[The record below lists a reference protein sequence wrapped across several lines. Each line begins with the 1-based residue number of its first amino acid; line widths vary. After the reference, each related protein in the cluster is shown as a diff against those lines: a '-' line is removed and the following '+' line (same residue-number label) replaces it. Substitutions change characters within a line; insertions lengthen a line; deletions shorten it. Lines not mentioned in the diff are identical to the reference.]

1 MTFKKKPKDLNQ
13 YFSLRE
19 SLIRFLREDIATGDL
34 TSEYVVDKDLKSS
47 AFIIC
52 KSESAVVAGLEETRT
67 IFDIC
72 KCDAKNLVKDGVV
85 VKKGTKVMT
94 IKGNT
99 RSILKA
105 ERTALNLLMRMS
117 GIATDTR
124 KYVDIAK
131 AASKNLR
138 ITGTRKTAPGLRY
151 FDKKSI
157 HLGGGYPHRNTLDEM
172 ILIKDNHL
180 AVTKSIGEA
189 IAMARQKAGRNITIE
204 CEVIDTKSSVEA
216 INSGADIIMLDNF
229 SPQRAQKTISY
240 LKKAGLRKKIL
251 IEISG
256 GVNLSN
262 IKEYAYTLPDMISIG
277 SLTHSSKSIDF
288 SMEME
293 LING

>member
-1 MTFKKKPKDLNQ
+1 MTFKKNPKDLNQ
-13 YFSLRE
+13 YFCLRE

-52 KSESAVVAGLEETRT
+52 KSDSAVVAGLEEAMM

-72 KCDAKNLVKDGVV
+72 KCHSKILAKDGGV
-85 VKKGTKVMT
+85 VKKGTRVMT
-94 IKGNT
+94 VKGNT

-124 KYVDIAK
+124 KFVDIAK
-131 AASKNLR
+131 SVSKNIR
-138 ITGTRKTAPGLRY
+138 ITGTRKTAPGLRH

-157 HLGGGYPHRNTLDEM
+157 QLGGGYPHRNTLDEM

-189 IAMARQKAGRNITIE
+189 ISMARQKAGKNIMIE
-204 CEVIDTKSSVEA
+204 CEVIDTRSSVEA

-240 LKKAGLRKKIL
+240 LKKSDLRKKIL
-251 IEISG
+251 VEISG

-262 IKEYAYTLPDMISIG
+262 IKEYACTLPDMISVG

-293 LING
+293 LIN

>member
-1 MTFKKKPKDLNQ
+1 
-13 YFSLRE
+13 
-19 SLIRFLREDIATGDL
+19 
-34 TSEYVVDKDLKSS
+34 
-47 AFIIC
+47 
-52 KSESAVVAGLEETRT
+52 
-67 IFDIC
+67 
-72 KCDAKNLVKDGVV
+72 
-85 VKKGTKVMT
+85 
-94 IKGNT
+94 
-99 RSILKA
+99 
-105 ERTALNLLMRMS
+105 MS

-124 KYVDIAK
+124 KYVNIVK
-131 AASKNLR
+131 AVSKNIR

-157 HLGGGYPHRNTLDEM
+157 QLGGGYPHRNTLDEM

-189 IAMARQKAGRNITIE
+189 IAMARQKAGKNITIE

-229 SPQRAQKTISY
+229 SPQRAQKAISY
-240 LKKAGLRKKIL
+240 LKEAGLRKKIS

-262 IKEYAYTLPDMISIG
+262 IKEYANALPNMISIG

>member
-34 TSEYVVDKDLKSS
+34 TSEYVINKDLKSS
-47 AFIIC
+47 SFIIC
-52 KSESAVVAGLEETRT
+52 KSESAVVAGLEEART

-72 KCDAKNLVKDGVV
+72 KCGSKSLVKDGAV
-85 VKKGTKVMT
+85 VKKGSRVMT
-94 IKGNT
+94 VKGNT

-105 ERTALNLLMRMS
+105 ERTALNLMMRMS
-117 GIATDTR
+117 GIATDTK
-124 KYVDIAK
+124 KYADIAK
-131 AASKNLR
+131 AVSKDTK

-157 HLGGGYPHRNTLDEM
+157 ELGGGYPHRNTLDEM

-180 AVTKSIGEA
+180 AVTKSIKEA
-189 IAMARQKAGRNITIE
+189 ISMARQKSGKNIMIE
-204 CEVIDTKSSVEA
+204 CEVIDTKSSIEA

-240 LKKAGLRKKIL
+240 LKELGLRKKIL

-262 IKEYAYTLPDMISIG
+262 IKKYAHALPDMISVG
-277 SLTHSSKSIDF
+277 SLTHSSKSVDF

-293 LING
+293 NN